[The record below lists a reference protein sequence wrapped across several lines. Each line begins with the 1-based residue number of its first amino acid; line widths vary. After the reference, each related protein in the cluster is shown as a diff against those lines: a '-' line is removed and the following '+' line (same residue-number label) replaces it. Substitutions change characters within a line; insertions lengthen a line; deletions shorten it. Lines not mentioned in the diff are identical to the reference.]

1 MSSDSKFDFLPGG
14 AVQMFFSSQQLAAT
28 TLHTTEQQQP
38 TTAVVERLPIPK
50 RNGSFFGGRE
60 REETPSKS

>member
-1 MSSDSKFDFLPGG
+1 MAGDSKFDFLPGG
-14 AVQMFFSSQQLAAT
+14 AVQMFFSSQQPAGT
-28 TLHTTEQQQP
+28 TLHTEQQP

-50 RNGSFFGGRE
+50 RNGSFFGGRG